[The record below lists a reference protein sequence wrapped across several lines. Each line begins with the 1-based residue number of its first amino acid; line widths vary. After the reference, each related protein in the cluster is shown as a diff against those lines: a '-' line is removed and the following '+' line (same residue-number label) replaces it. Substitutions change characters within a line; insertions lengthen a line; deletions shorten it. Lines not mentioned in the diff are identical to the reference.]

1 MIPARNTLRRRR
13 DSAAATDDGYTRSFR
28 KVLGEARDIR
38 IDVQDLLATLDQI
51 DTAAAISD
59 ESLRTPALAEAIHS
73 ANQRLGHS
81 APDIDQ
87 RLAAIYSELDT
98 HPDLNDELSDQF
110 EQIGNKWERVNDG
123 WIGGKNALPANAMSI
138 SLKVRPFFNDIMYL
152 IAQVTIPPRLEQHLR
167 HKHLG
172 ETLVFKDEFEEE
184 LPDETMRI
192 RMLTYLQNHSKIVA
206 GQVNVPEQTILRT
219 SDSFMHGGLALFLG
233 LLLGIIPFGII
244 ALDRFFEGFDNTF
257 FKEDEVNDF
266 AKLYAWVLIGASAH
280 FIIALVKSGQ
290 SGESLILARQIG
302 WLSTKQG
309 PIVVAV
315 LSLWI
320 ISYGAW
326 RGFGGEFDR
335 DTAFFA
341 GYSFDS
347 FIDIILTRFDTSVNT
362 ATDKIRKRLA
372 PAPA

>member
-1 MIPARNTLRRRR
+1 M
-13 DSAAATDDGYTRSFR
+13 
-28 KVLGEARDIR
+28 
-38 IDVQDLLATLDQI
+38 
-51 DTAAAISD
+51 
-59 ESLRTPALAEAIHS
+59 
-73 ANQRLGHS
+73 
-81 APDIDQ
+81 
-87 RLAAIYSELDT
+87 
-98 HPDLNDELSDQF
+98 
-110 EQIGNKWERVNDG
+110 
-123 WIGGKNALPANAMSI
+123 
-138 SLKVRPFFNDIMYL
+138 
-152 IAQVTIPPRLEQHLR
+152 
-167 HKHLG
+167 
-172 ETLVFKDEFEEE
+172 FKDEFEEE